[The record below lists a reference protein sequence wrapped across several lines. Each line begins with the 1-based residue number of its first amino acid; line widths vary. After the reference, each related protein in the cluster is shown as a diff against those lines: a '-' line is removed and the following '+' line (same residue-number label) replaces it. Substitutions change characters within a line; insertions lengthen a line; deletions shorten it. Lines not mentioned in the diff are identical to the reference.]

1 MEKDLCK
8 RIADGDEAA
17 FASLFNRYYPL
28 LRPFIFKF
36 TRSADKTEEML
47 QETFMRIWL
56 NRDQLPDIE
65 HLHAWIFTIASR
77 QCLQAIRT
85 ELNHRKK
92 LAQLQKLQETGLVT
106 NTPLETTQLA
116 EISRLVSQAVSK
128 MPPQRQR
135 IYRMSREQGLKPAAI
150 AETLSL
156 SVATVKNVLVTAL
169 KDIRDHLGAAGHVIS
184 WLIILV
190 MFF

>member
-1 MEKDLCK
+1 MEKELCK

-28 LRPFIFKF
+28 LRPFILKF

-47 QETFMRIWL
+47 QETFMRVWL
-56 NRDQLPDIE
+56 NRDQLPE
-65 HLHAWIFTIASR
+65 VENLRAWIFTIASR

-85 ELNHRKK
+85 ELNHRRK
-92 LAQLQKLQETGLVT
+92 LARLQTREETRQEA
-106 NTPLETTQLA
+106 NTPFEFTQLA
-116 EISRLVSQAVSK
+116 EISRLVSQAVNN

-150 AETLSL
+150 AEALSL
-156 SVATVKNVLVTAL
+156 SVTTVKNALVTAL
-169 KDIRDHLGAAGHVIS
+169 KDIRNHLGAAGHTIS
-184 WLIILV
+184 LVYFLV

>member
-1 MEKDLCK
+1 MEKELCM

-28 LRPFIFKF
+28 LRPFILKF
-36 TRSADKTEEML
+36 THSADKTEEML
-47 QETFMRIWL
+47 QETFMRVWL
-56 NRDQLPDIE
+56 SRDELPDIE
-65 HLHAWIFTIASR
+65 NLQAWIFTIAAR
-77 QCLQAIRT
+77 MCLHALRT

-92 LAQLQKLQETGLVT
+92 LAALQSLEAGQQTT
-106 NTPLETTQLA
+106 TPLESTQLA
-116 EISRLVSQAVSK
+116 EISRLVSEAVNN

-150 AETLSL
+150 AEALSL
-156 SVATVKNVLVTAL
+156 SVATVKNALVAAL
-169 KDIRDHLGAAGHVIS
+169 KDIRHHLGAAGHTIS
-184 WLIILV
+184 LLYLIV

>member
-1 MEKDLCK
+1 MEKELCK

-28 LRPFIFKF
+28 LRPFILKL
-36 TRSADKTEEML
+36 THSADKTEEML
-47 QETFMRIWL
+47 QETFMRVWL
-56 NRDQLPDIE
+56 SRDQLPEIE
-65 HLHAWIFTIASR
+65 NLQAWIFTIASR

-92 LAQLQKLQETGLVT
+92 LAALQSRETGREA
-106 NTPLETTQLA
+106 NTPLESTQLA
-116 EISRLVSQAVSK
+116 EISRLVSEAVNN

-150 AETLSL
+150 AEALSL
-156 SVATVKNVLVTAL
+156 SVATVKNALVAAL
-169 KDIRDHLGAAGHVIS
+169 KDIRHHLAAAGHTIG
-184 WLIILV
+184 LLYLLV

>member
-1 MEKDLCK
+1 MEKELCM
-8 RIADGDEAA
+8 RIADGDEEA

-28 LRPFIFKF
+28 LRPFILKF
-36 TRSADKTEEML
+36 THSADKTEEML
-47 QETFMRIWL
+47 QETFMRVWL
-56 NRDQLPDIE
+56 NRDQLPEIDN
-65 HLHAWIFTIASR
+65 LQAWIFTIASR

-92 LAQLQKLQETGLVT
+92 LAALQIRESGLDA
-106 NTPLETTQLA
+106 NTPLDATQLA
-116 EISRLVSQAVSK
+116 EISRLISQAVNN

-150 AETLSL
+150 AEALSL
-156 SVATVKNVLVTAL
+156 SVTTVKNALVAAL
-169 KDIRDHLGAAGHVIS
+169 KDIRHHLGAAGHTIS
-184 WLIILV
+184 LVFILI

>member
-1 MEKDLCK
+1 MEKELCK
-8 RIADGDEAA
+8 RIADGDEVA
-17 FASLFNRYYPL
+17 FASLFNHYYPL

-47 QETFMRIWL
+47 QETFMRVWL
-56 NRDQLPDIE
+56 SRDQLPEIE
-65 HLHAWIFTIASR
+65 NLHAWIFTIASR
-77 QCLQAIRT
+77 QCLTAIRT

-92 LAQLQKLQETGLVT
+92 ITRLQQQETGLVT
-106 NTPLETTQLA
+106 NTPLESTQLA
-116 EISRLVSQAVSK
+116 EINRLVTQAVNK

-150 AETLSL
+150 AEMLSL
-156 SVATVKNVLVTAL
+156 SVATVKNVLVVAL
-169 KDIRDHLGAAGHVIS
+169 KDIRAHLNASGHMIS
-184 WLIILV
+184 WFILLV

>member
-1 MEKDLCK
+1 MEKELCK
-8 RIADGDEAA
+8 RIADGDEVA
-17 FASLFNRYYPL
+17 FASLFNHYYPL

-47 QETFMRIWL
+47 QETFMRVWL
-56 NRDQLPDIE
+56 CRDQLPEIE
-65 HLHAWIFTIASR
+65 DLHAWIFTIASR

-92 LAQLQKLQETGLVT
+92 ITRLQQQEAGLVT
-106 NTPLETTQLA
+106 NTPLESTQLA
-116 EISRLVSQAVSK
+116 EINRLVTQAVNK

-150 AETLSL
+150 AEMLSL
-156 SVATVKNVLVTAL
+156 SVATVKNVLVVAL
-169 KDIRDHLGAAGHVIS
+169 KDIRAHLNASGHMIS
-184 WLIILV
+184 WFILLV

>member
-1 MEKDLCK
+1 MEKELCM

-17 FASLFNRYYPL
+17 FASLFYRYYPL
-28 LRPFIFKF
+28 LRPFILKF
-36 TRSADKTEEML
+36 TNSADKTEEML
-47 QETFMRIWL
+47 QETFMRVWL
-56 NRDQLPDIE
+56 NRDQLPEIE
-65 HLHAWIFTIASR
+65 NLQAWIFTIASR

-92 LAQLQKLQETGLVT
+92 LAVLQSRQTGWEPS
-106 NTPLETTQLA
+106 TPLDATQLA
-116 EISRLVSQAVSK
+116 EISRLISQAVNN

-150 AETLSL
+150 AEALSL
-156 SVATVKNVLVTAL
+156 SVTTVKNALVTAL
-169 KDIRDHLGAAGHVIS
+169 KDIRNHLGVAGHAIS
-184 WLIILV
+184 LLYLLV